1 MGMSEAVIIH
11 WYVNEGESINQG
23 DPLVDIESSK
33 SSETI
38 EAPVTGIVSQIFY
51 QVDEEAEIG
60 QVLAIIVEP
69 DEAPAAVPAEPET
82 VMPVIPEE
90 GSSFTEQPLSPI
102 RRRTAQRMVASLQEA
117 AQLTLHTEVDVTATV
132 ERREL
137 IKAETGATY
146 TDILVKVVA
155 SELKR
160 HPQLNAMWGETGI
173 RMGGPINIG
182 VAVAL
187 SEGLV
192 VPVIR
197 DADQLSLAEIHDTTQ
212 ELAEKVR
219 SGGFSPDDVSGGTF
233 TITNLGMHGIDWFT
247 PILNPPE
254 SGILGVGRIIRKP
267 AVVDD
272 RIVARAMMGLSL
284 TFDHR
289 VVDGAPAAEFLADIS
304 SDLVEARF

>member
-1 MGMSEAVIIH
+1 MGMSEATIIH

-38 EAPVTGIVSQIFY
+38 EAPVTGVVSQIFY
-51 QVDEEAEIG
+51 QVDEDAEIG
-60 QVLAIIVEP
+60 QVLAIIVGA
-69 DEAPAAVPAEPET
+69 DEASAPVPPEPET
-82 VMPVIPEE
+82 VAPTAPEVE
-90 GSSFTEQPLSPI
+90 SSFIEHPLSPI

-132 ERREL
+132 ERRRL
-137 IKAETGATY
+137 IKAETDVTY

-155 SELKR
+155 SALR
-160 HPQLNAMWGETGI
+160 QHPQLNAMWGETGI
-173 RMGGPINIG
+173 RTGGPVNIG

-187 SEGLV
+187 IEGLV
-192 VPVIR
+192 VPVIK
-197 DADQLSLAEIHDTTQ
+197 DADRLSLVEIHAAAQ

-219 SGGFSPDDVSGGTF
+219 SGEFTPDDVSGGTF

-272 RIVARAMMGLSL
+272 QILAREMMGLSL